1 MPTPRSSRPT
11 PPRSPRRPGDA
22 SSHAWRIAEA
32 VDAAWSGHHSTGT
45 DLHIPVSVVTALTL
59 YRGRANP
66 DGPDPAQLIARLAP
80 LEVAGL
86 LRATWRAFITT
97 RPDFAVRV
105 MPLVSWLHD
114 NPSDWQLSGAHTAVR
129 AAVRAGIL
137 TFAADIDQ
145 CRETDLLGN
154 LLQVLRSHRS
164 KAGRGQ
170 FYTPQPVA
178 ESLALVTLGGLMAEA
193 AKATERPPGQS
204 IMDPAAGTGAL
215 LCGAAR
221 ALRQRGL
228 DPADHTWYAN
238 DIDPL
243 AAACLAV
250 NAHLWGLG
258 PNVVIGCYDGLDPHW
273 IDQAVQDRNDG
284 IVGLQVARQ
293 IVVLNMLT
301 TALEPPAA

>member
-1 MPTPRSSRPT
+1 MPTRRSTT
-11 PPRSPRRPGDA
+11 PHSPRRPRDA
-22 SSHAWRIAEA
+22 SDHAWRIAEA
-32 VDAAWSGHHSTGT
+32 VDAAWSAHHSTGT
-45 DLHIPVSVVTALTL
+45 DLHIPVSVVAVLAL

-66 DGPDPAQLIARLAP
+66 DGPDPAQMLAQADP
-80 LEVAGL
+80 ADVACL
-86 LRATWRAFITT
+86 LRAIWRAFITT
-97 RPDFAVRV
+97 RPDFAMRV

-114 NPSDWQLSGAHTAVR
+114 NPSDWQLSGAHTTAR

-137 TFAADIDQ
+137 TFAADIEQ

-170 FYTPQPVA
+170 FYTPQSVA
-178 ESLALVTLGGLMAEA
+178 ESLALINLGALMAEA

-221 ALRQRGL
+221 VLRQRDL

-258 PNVVIGCYDGLDPHW
+258 PNVVIGCADGLDPHW
-273 IDQAVQDRNDG
+273 IDRAVQDRNDG
-284 IVGLQVARQ
+284 IIGLRVARQ
-293 IVVLNMLT
+293 IAALNMLI
-301 TALEPPAA
+301 TAHEPPAA